1 MIRLFFV
8 LIYATAAIVVYR
20 RLFPSLGVGAKLV
33 AAFML
38 LAQTL
43 AIAIALG
50 YQPRTDFESWLWDL
64 DGEQNITAAL
74 AATQLACVAW
84 AALAGAWLSRRPLWY
99 RLYLLGLCLLY
110 FFLSFD
116 EFAQF
121 HDSVIRWEVFY
132 WWEFF
137 YVGLGAVVGL
147 FTLVAALRSPPGERK
162 WHICLLTG
170 LALGAFGALVV
181 EQLHEPAV
189 CALFDETAPGGC
201 RWHFYLEES
210 MEFLG
215 MWLALVAALGHFT
228 VAASTTPRRFR
239 LAFSALVAFVTL
251 IFWANTVFPRLAIGS
266 TRAGYT
272 AIEIVLWSIELAY
285 PIIFLLY
292 VLVGAIGF
300 QWLIPRLKGAA
311 AHVASGV
318 FVALAVTVAL
328 AFGLE
333 TDSAFDKWLWD
344 MGQEYN
350 IHSLLSSAQL
360 ALVGF
365 VALFCAWCADAR
377 LSVFRL
383 YLVAIGLIFLFLAY
397 DEYVVIHEN
406 IQHWEGYYLMLGMAV
421 VAATLYTAARSPR
434 RQRLWHGCFLV
445 GLAMSAVG
453 IVLYDLPRQ
462 ICAGESFLP
471 LRRCLWTYNY
481 EEPLELLGIWLA
493 LLAMLGMLSDIKP
506 RPGRRVYRALYALPA
521 LWIALLTHGALLPR
535 LQFQFAAVPSA
546 IQIESG
552 VALIGYRLDHSEDK
566 ITVDVYSSALQR
578 NYRRLGFSVHLIDQA
593 DGGSLAKT
601 DVNTDYQTGWLFAP
615 SQPHI
620 YRQRIEVGIPSSA
633 PRNRAMWI
641 ALSAWREV
649 GGEYLMQ
656 PVIESD
662 LQRLGKSQVILHE
675 LVLPAKATP
684 SQSEPLATFDNGFAL
699 QDVNLP
705 ESANAG
711 EILPVTFAWRS
722 EVDGQGDYTQF
733 LHLGHEA
740 SGEWLVY
747 DQPPLGD
754 RMPTRLWHK
763 GMADSETWHVPLP
776 VGLAPGQ
783 YSVFTGLYRVNEQ
796 ARLPMTAA
804 GGYAPP
810 DARLPLGSLVIDARS
825 R

>member
-33 AAFML
+33 AAFIL

-132 WWEFF
+132 WWELF

-228 VAASTTPRRFR
+228 VAASTIPRRFR

-328 AFGLE
+328 AFGFE

-397 DEYVVIHEN
+397 DEYAVIHEN
-406 IQHWEGYYLMLGMAV
+406 IQHWERYYLMLGMAV

-493 LLAMLGMLSDIKP
+493 LIAMLGLLSEAGP
-506 RPGRRVYRALYALPA
+506 TLRRRLVLALLALPA
-521 LWIALLTHGALLPR
+521 LWIALLLHSAIIPR
-535 LQFQFAAVPSA
+535 LDLRFTAKSSA
-546 IQIESG
+546 IRFDSG
-552 VALIGYRLDHSEDK
+552 VALLGYRIDQGEDK
-566 ITVDVYSSALQR
+566 IAIDIYPSALQR
-578 NYRRLGFSVHLIDQA
+578 HYRDLGISAHLVDQA
-593 DGGSLAKT
+593 KGSSLAKT
-601 DVNTDYQTGWLFAP
+601 DEHTDYQKGWLFAP
-615 SQPHI
+615 GQPHI
-620 YRQRIEVGIPSSA
+620 YRQRIVLDIPPDA
-633 PRNRAMWI
+633 PTNRAMWVT
-641 ALSAWREV
+641 LSAWREV
-649 GGEYLMQ
+649 GGEYLTQ
-656 PVIESD
+656 HVVESD
-662 LQRLGKSQVILHE
+662 LPRLGDHHVILDE
-675 LVLPAKATP
+675 MVLLAPTTATE
-684 SQSEPLATFDNGFAL
+684 SEPLARIENGFAL
-699 QDVNLP
+699 QGVDMP
-705 ESANAG
+705 ESGEAG
-711 EILPVTFAWRS
+711 DVLPVTFAWRS
-722 EVDGQGDYTQF
+722 EVDGQGDYSQF
-733 LHLGHEA
+733 LHLGHVA
-740 SGEWLVY
+740 SGEWFVY

-754 RMPTRLWHK
+754 RLPTRLWYK
-763 GMADSETWHVPLP
+763 GMSDRETWHVPLP
-776 VGLAPGQ
+776 SDLPSGRYA
-783 YSVFTGLYRVNEQ
+783 VFTGLYRAQ
-796 ARLPMTAA
+796 DQLRLSLTAA
-804 GGYAPP
+804 DGHAPP
-810 DARLPLGSLVIDARS
+810 DSRLQLGSLVIDSRS